1 MKTTAKKTTALLII
15 ALVFSFMG
23 TIYAQNK
30 TPDWMTQ
37 LPVKKGFVYGA
48 GVGKST
54 DMSMAG
60 EKARMNALQELTN
73 SYTGKFETYA
83 MKCDTVLGADNK
95 VRQVITT
102 IRVSQKA
109 TLTGVEV
116 VEKVTV
122 PQNDNTIVYLLL
134 RLDVSNDVKTL
145 QKEVNGNAKLKKE
158 MKKSGLLKELDE
170 L

>member
-1 MKTTAKKTTALLII
+1 MKTYFTKAAVILVI
-15 ALVFSFMG
+15 AFAFTSMG
-23 TIYAQNK
+23 TIIAQDK
-30 TPDWMTQ
+30 TPDWMTK

-54 DMSMAG
+54 DMNMAG

-73 SYTGKFETYA
+73 SYTGKFETFA
-83 MKCDTVLGADNK
+83 MKCDTILGEDNK

-109 TLTGVEV
+109 TLSGVEV
-116 VEKVTV
+116 VEKVVV
-122 PQNDNTIVYLLL
+122 PQDDNTQVYLLL

-158 MKKSGLLKELDE
+158 MKKSGLLKELDG